1 MAAIDTNTNTNNGGK
16 RKGQPT
22 KLNLKVDFTPMV
34 DMNMLLI
41 TFFMFCTTLATP
53 KVMDV
58 IMPTKESDPKNPTE
72 TPESKT
78 LTLLLSENG
87 KVFYYWGIPDYNNN
101 ATLKETTV
109 ESGLRNILLER
120 NTHITAQANELKE
133 KKRNK
138 QITDEEFKA
147 KVSEIKKSKENLTVI
162 VKPTDKSNYSS
173 LVRTLDEMQICNIG
187 RYAIVN
193 VAEGDKFLL
202 DNKNNN
208 YIAQATKD

>member
-1 MAAIDTNTNTNNGGK
+1 MAAIDTNTNNGSK

-58 IMPTKESDPKNPTE
+58 IMPTKEIDPDNPTLS
-72 TPESKT
+72 PESRT
-78 LTLLLSENG
+78 LTLLLSESG
-87 KVFYYWGIPDYNNN
+87 KVFYYWGIPDYEDKS
-101 ATLKETTV
+101 TLKETSV
-109 ESGLRNILLER
+109 DAGLRSILLER
-120 NTHITAQANELKE
+120 NTSITAQANELKE

-138 QITDEEFKA
+138 QITEEEFKA
-147 KVSEIKKSKENLTVI
+147 GISEIKKSKENLIVI

-173 LVRTLDEMQICNIG
+173 LVKTLDEMQICNIG

-193 VAEGDKFLL
+193 VDDGDKFLL
-202 DNKNNN
+202 ENTNNN
-208 YIAQATKD
+208 YIAQATR